1 MSNRRQR
8 IPNIT
13 PAECT
18 DRLLD
23 IFEFMEG
30 PEARVKGP
38 KYNAVKTLVHS
49 PEISLASM
57 RFHKTLTQS
66 QGLAPR
72 LKELVILRVLWL
84 NRAEYQWSQ
93 HLLISCRYGFDSEDY
108 AAIKTGTASPAWS
121 ELEVLAVEAVDQ
133 LEKVGDID
141 DALWAGL
148 TKYLNHAQILELPY
162 LIGSFKMVA
171 WIFKAIRL
179 DLDPGMQGFS
189 DHDQGLLDRL
199 HPANQKRSPQYLRE
213 QGPAE

>member
-1 MSNRRQR
+1 MSNSRQR

-13 PAECT
+13 PAEWT
-18 DRLLD
+18 DKLLD

-38 KYNAVKTLVHS
+38 KYNAVKALVRA
-49 PEISLASM
+49 PEVSLASM
-57 RFHKTLTQS
+57 RLHKALAQS
-66 QGLAPR
+66 QGLALR

-93 HLLISCRYGFDSEDY
+93 HLLISSRYGFDSEDY
-108 AAIKTGTASPAWS
+108 TAIKTGTVSPEWS
-121 ELEVLAVEAVDQ
+121 ELEALAVEAVDQ
-133 LEKVGDID
+133 LEKVGNID

-148 TKYLNHAQILELPY
+148 TQHLNHGQILELLY
-162 LIGSFKMVA
+162 LIGSFKMVT

-189 DHDQGLLDRL
+189 HQDLILLEHLR
-199 HPANQKRSPQYLRE
+199 PVEEKRVP
-213 QGPAE
+213 

>member
-1 MSNRRQR
+1 MSNNRQR

-13 PAECT
+13 PAEWT
-18 DRLLD
+18 DKLLD

-38 KYNAVKTLVHS
+38 KYNAVKALVHA

-57 RFHKTLTQS
+57 RLHKALTQS
-66 QGLAPR
+66 QGLTPR

-84 NRAEYQWSQ
+84 NRAEYQYSQ
-93 HLLISCRYGFDSEDY
+93 HLLISSRHGFDSEDY
-108 AAIKTGTASPAWS
+108 TAIKTGTPSPRWS
-121 ELEVLAVEAVDQ
+121 ELEALVVEAVDQ
-133 LEKVGDID
+133 LEQVGDID

-148 TKYLNHAQILELPY
+148 TQNLNHAQILELLY

-171 WIFKAIRL
+171 WIFKTIRL

-189 DHDQGLLDRL
+189 DHDRDLLNRL
-199 HPANQKRSPQYLRE
+199 RPANEK
-213 QGPAE
+213 

>member
-1 MSNRRQR
+1 MSYSRQR

-13 PAECT
+13 PAEWT
-18 DRLLD
+18 DKLLD

-38 KYNAVKTLVHS
+38 KYNAVKALVHA
-49 PEISLASM
+49 PEVSLASM
-57 RFHKTLTQS
+57 RFHKVLAQS

-93 HLLISCRYGFDSEDY
+93 HLLISSRYEFDSEDY
-108 AAIKTGTASPAWS
+108 TAIKTGTVSPEWS
-121 ELEVLAVEAVDQ
+121 ELEALAVEAVDQ
-133 LEKVGDID
+133 LEKMGNID

-148 TKYLNHAQILELPY
+148 TQHLNHAQILELLY
-162 LIGSFKMVA
+162 LVGGFKMVA
-171 WIFKAIRL
+171 WIFNAVRL

-189 DHDQGLLDRL
+189 DEDWNLLGRL
-199 HPANQKRSPQYLRE
+199 HPGNEKRD
-213 QGPAE
+213 A